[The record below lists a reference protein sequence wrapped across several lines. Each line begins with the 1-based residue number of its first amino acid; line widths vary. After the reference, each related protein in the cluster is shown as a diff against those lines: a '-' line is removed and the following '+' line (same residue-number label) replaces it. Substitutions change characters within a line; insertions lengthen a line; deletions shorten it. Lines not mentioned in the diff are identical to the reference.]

1 MHVIDT
7 LNKRLVED
15 ATQNELRQCYRKTV
29 NQSNIITSRSLAG
42 NSQRFSFLTVSLYG
56 KRERE
61 REREER
67 ERERAVFLQFLFMIR
82 ERERERLSGVRQGA
96 VFLQFLF
103 MIL

>member
-1 MHVIDT
+1 MHVIDI

-61 REREER
+61 RERESS
-67 ERERAVFLQFLFMIR
+67 FLTVSLYDKR
-82 ERERERLSGVRQGA
+82 ERERERERDCQAFAKV
-96 VFLQFLF
+96 QFSYSFSL
-103 MIL
+103 

>member
-1 MHVIDT
+1 MHVIDI

-61 REREER
+61 RARESSFLTVSLYDKR
-67 ERERAVFLQFLFMIR
+67 ERERDCQAFAKVQFSYSFSL
-82 ERERERLSGVRQGA
+82 
-96 VFLQFLF
+96 
-103 MIL
+103 

>member
-1 MHVIDT
+1 MHVIDI
-7 LNKRLVED
+7 LNKRFVED

-61 REREER
+61 SER

-82 ERERERLSGVRQGA
+82 EREREIVRRSPRCN
-96 VFLQFLF
+96 FLTVSLYEF
-103 MIL
+103 MIQ

>member
-61 REREER
+61 RESSFLTVSLYDER
-67 ERERAVFLQFLFMIR
+67 EREIVRRSPRCNFLTVSLYDIMI
-82 ERERERLSGVRQGA
+82 Q
-96 VFLQFLF
+96 
-103 MIL
+103 

>member
-1 MHVIDT
+1 MHVIDI

-61 REREER
+61 RERE
-67 ERERAVFLQFLFMIR
+67 RERAVFLQFLFMIR
-82 ERERERLSGVRQGA
+82 ERERDCQAFAKV
-96 VFLQFLF
+96 QFSYSFSL
-103 MIL
+103 

>member
-61 REREER
+61 SS
-67 ERERAVFLQFLFMIR
+67 FLTASLYDK
-82 ERERERLSGVRQGA
+82 RERERLSGVRQGA
-96 VFLQFLF
+96 IFLQFLF

>member
-61 REREER
+61 RERE
-67 ERERAVFLQFLFMIR
+67 RAVFLQFLFMMR
-82 ERERERLSGVRQGA
+82 EREREIVRCSPRCN
-96 VFLQFLF
+96 FLTVSLYDI
-103 MIL
+103 MIQ

>member
-42 NSQRFSFLTVSLYG
+42 NSQRFSFLTVSLYDE
-56 KRERE
+56 RERE
-61 REREER
+61 REREIVR
-67 ERERAVFLQFLFMIR
+67 HSPRCNFLTVSLYDIMI
-82 ERERERLSGVRQGA
+82 Q
-96 VFLQFLF
+96 
-103 MIL
+103 

>member
-61 REREER
+61 RERER
-67 ERERAVFLQFLFMIR
+67 ESSFLTVSLYDKR
-82 ERERERLSGVRQGA
+82 EREREIVRRSPRCN
-96 VFLQFLF
+96 FLTVSLYDI
-103 MIL
+103 MIQ